1 VIGEYTGRAYSGRAG
16 RHSSRL
22 LAGGADV
29 TTVGKDTRTV
39 ERAGIL
45 IIGKVLSGDVAGP
58 SCPPPRQVIEAEA
71 QAFERDLVGSGE
83 LALEDVEDER
93 RSPVLG

>member
-1 VIGEYTGRAYSGRAG
+1 
-16 RHSSRL
+16 
-22 LAGGADV
+22 
-29 TTVGKDTRTV
+29 
-39 ERAGIL
+39 
-45 IIGKVLSGDVAGP
+45 
-58 SCPPPRQVIEAEA
+58 VIEAEA